1 MLVTVRYKKWDGVDP
16 LHKHEL
22 LRWAELK
29 LTLWTAQGQ
38 TLNLPLAWDAQK
50 LEWTARTTAEHENAA
65 AMEFDYKAIVPWQQE
80 DYTVLRI
87 VQNFSL
93 IARPA
98 ALPAA
103 IDRVATPAG
112 WVYVKPGGT
121 RVMRTQPLGL
131 HPLLEFS
138 AQPSP
143 VLTVNALMTDI
154 TELWDAMHGEGRPQQ
169 LRKAMLDPARTRFRV
184 LAHVGGIPFVWFASI
199 PKQAETS
206 NEISPHV
213 FYMPDDFGGVK
224 YGDRT
229 IAAIASKEHD
239 NGGGGGRVV
248 NNYMLDPIADDAFSS
263 IANAHPLFRNVTDVG
278 KHPAHGIMPLYWNT
292 PMGMSR
298 AVFRSGVRQ
307 VLFIPVRRDR
317 FGMARAQTSALGDIV
332 EAAMRV
338 LWTQSECIALTY
350 TKPLTVG
357 KYVLSGYSD
366 GGVGL
371 WDGAN
376 SNLDRVKGIIAVEVQ
391 NMNELSKSNPGGTV
405 AGIQVIPKL
414 VEKGITVVLVGRHKQ
429 GNYDPKVSPA
439 VKAKLIL
446 IPDDSSGP
454 DKDGLDKASY
464 AAVFAYPPDVSQNT
478 FMMYRTY
485 RLFEPDKDF
494 TLRNDTA
501 EKQLLASVKKPG
513 MTHQQIVNRV
523 FFPGLQLDVPGAF
536 YHHHFAMN
544 AGRKLKLPP
553 LDPAEAYYKV
563 AVEYK
568 TFFQEALEAIG

>member
-1 MLVTVRYKKWDGVDP
+1 MLVTIRYKKWNGVGP

-22 LRWAELK
+22 LKTAELK
-29 LTLWTAQGQ
+29 LTLWTAEGQ
-38 TLNLPLAWDAQK
+38 KLDLPLVWDAGK
-50 LEWTARTTAEHENAA
+50 LEWTASTTAQHENAA
-65 AMEFDYKAIVPWQQE
+65 AMEFDYKAVVPWGE
-80 DYTVLRI
+80 ADFTVLRI

-93 IARPA
+93 IALPA

-103 IDRVATPAG
+103 SARVATPAG
-112 WVYVKPGGT
+112 WVYVKRGGA

-138 AQPSP
+138 PQPTP
-143 VLTVNALMTDI
+143 VLTINALMTDI
-154 TELWDAMHGEGRPQQ
+154 TEMWDAMHADGGAQKQ
-169 LRKAMLDPARTRFRV
+169 RKGMLDPARTQFRV
-184 LAHVGGIPFVWFASI
+184 LAHLGGIPFVWFASI

-206 NEISPHV
+206 NELSPHV
-213 FYMPDDFGGVK
+213 FYMPADFGGVH

-229 IAAIASKEHD
+229 IAAIASKIHD
-239 NGGGGGRVV
+239 DVARDGRFL
-248 NNYMLDPIADDAFSS
+248 NRFMLDPIADDEFSS
-263 IANAHPLFRNVTDVG
+263 IPNADSELRNVTSVAKDSVQ
-278 KHPAHGIMPLYWNT
+278 GIRPRYWPV

-298 AVFRSGVRQ
+298 AVFRSGVKQ
-307 VLFIPVRRDR
+307 VLFLPIRHAG
-317 FGMARAQTSALGDIV
+317 FGVARAQTAALEDMV

-376 SNLDRVKGIIAVEVQ
+376 SNLARVKGIIAVECQ
-391 NMNELSKSNPGGTV
+391 NMNRMGEKNPGGTV
-405 AGIQVIPKL
+405 TGIQVIPKL
-414 VEKGITVVLVGRHKQ
+414 VEKGAAVVLVGRHKQ
-429 GNYDPKVSPA
+429 NNYNPKVLPA

-446 IPDDSSGP
+446 IPDDTTGP
-454 DKDGLDKASY
+454 DKDGLERASY
-464 AAVFAYPPDVSQNT
+464 DAVFAYPPDVSTNA

-494 TLRNDTA
+494 TLRNDA
-501 EKQLLASVKKPG
+501 AAKQLLASIKKPG
-513 MTHQQIVNRV
+513 MTHQQIVNRI
-523 FFPGLQLDVPGAF
+523 FSPGLEADVGGAF

-544 AGRKLKLPP
+544 AGRKLKLPA
-553 LDPAEAYYKV
+553 LDPAEGYYKV
-563 AVEYK
+563 ALEYK
-568 TFFQEALEAIG
+568 TFFQEALERIG

>member
-1 MLVTVRYKKWDGVDP
+1 MLVTVRYKKWSGVDP

-22 LRWAELK
+22 LKWAELK
-29 LTLWTAQGQ
+29 FTLWTAEGQ
-38 TLNLPLAWDAQK
+38 KLDLPLVWDSKK
-50 LEWTARTTAEHENAA
+50 LEWTATTTEEHENAA
-65 AMEFDYKAIVPWQQE
+65 AMEFDYKASVPWGQA
-80 DYTVLRI
+80 DFTVLRI

-93 IARPA
+93 IALPA
-98 ALPAA
+98 NLPAA
-103 IDRVATPAG
+103 SDRIATPAG
-112 WVYVKPGGT
+112 WVYVKPGGA
-121 RVMRTQPLGL
+121 RVIRTQPLGL

-138 AQPSP
+138 PQPSL
-143 VLTVNALMTDI
+143 VLTINALMTDI
-154 TELWDAMHGEGRPQQ
+154 TEMWDAMHADGKPQK
-169 LRKAMLDPARTRFRV
+169 LRKAMLNPARTSFRV

-199 PKQAETS
+199 PKQAEES
-206 NEISPHV
+206 NELSPHV

-239 NGGGGGRVV
+239 DGKGGGRIV
-248 NNYMLDPIADDAFSS
+248 NNYMLDPIADDEFASV
-263 IANAHPLFRNVTDVG
+263 ANADPLFRNVTAVAKDPVQ
-278 KHPAHGIMPLYWNT
+278 GIRPLYWHI

-298 AVFRSGVRQ
+298 AMFRSGAKQ
-307 VLFIPVRRDR
+307 VLFIPVRRDG
-317 FGMARAQTSALGDIV
+317 FGMARAQTSALQDMV

-338 LWTQSECIALTY
+338 LWTQSESIALTY

-376 SNLDRVKGIIAVEVQ
+376 SNLDRIKGIIAVECQ
-391 NMNELSKSNPGGTV
+391 NMNEMGKKNPGGTV
-405 AGIQVIPKL
+405 TGIQVIPKL
-414 VEKGITVVLVGRHKQ
+414 VEKGAAVVLIGRHKQ
-429 GNYDPKVSPA
+429 GNYNPKVSPA

-446 IPDDSSGP
+446 IPDDSTGP
-454 DKDGLDKASY
+454 DKDGLDRASY
-464 AAVFAYPPDVSQNT
+464 DAVFAFPPDVSKNT

-494 TLRNDTA
+494 TLRNDAAST
-501 EKQLLASVKKPG
+501 QLLASIKKPG
-513 MTHQQIVNRV
+513 MTHQQIVSRI
-523 FFPGLQLDVPGAF
+523 FFPALAADIGGAF

-544 AGRKLKLPP
+544 AGRKLKLPA
-553 LDPAEAYYKV
+553 LDPAEGYYKV

-568 TFFQEALEAIG
+568 TFFQEALERIG